1 VGASLLQKEDGMGF
15 ILWLVIGGVIGW
27 LASIIMKTK
36 AQMGMVANIIVGCVG
51 AWLGGWL
58 GAQLGIATAGLMG
71 YVLAVVGAI
80 ILIGLLRAVGVFK

>member
-1 VGASLLQKEDGMGF
+1 MSF

-36 AQMGMVANIIVGCVG
+36 AQMGIVATVIVGCVG

-58 GAQLGIATAGLMG
+58 GAQLGITTEGVMS
-71 YVLAVVGAI
+71 YVLAVLGAV
-80 ILIGLLRAVGVFK
+80 ILIALLRVVGVFK